1 MIFEEDWYCHIPI
14 AHRGLYNDEIAEN
27 SLKAF
32 ENAANHNFPMELD
45 VMLTSDGEVVVFH
58 DINSV
63 RLTGASFQIDE
74 ITFEQ
79 LSKLKL
85 PDGQSIPKLVD
96 VLDLIRGRVPLIIEP
111 KVKNYNGQLEKK
123 LFDILKDYNGQFAIQ
138 AFHPQTLFWFKRK
151 MPDIPRGLLSGT
163 FDGFAMPLW
172 QKIVLRNLMLIPL
185 LKPNYIGLEYK
196 CLQELS
202 PKILRKIGTVP
213 IVAWTIDSFDK
224 YKSVSN
230 HCSNIIFENFIP
242 SKV

>member
-111 KVKNYNGQLEKK
+111 KVKNYNGKLEKK
-123 LFDILKDYNGQFAIQ
+123 LFDILKDYSGQFAIQ

-172 QKIVLRNLMLIPL
+172 QKTILRNLFLIPL
-185 LKPNYIGLEYK
+185 LKPHYVGLEYK
-196 CLQELS
+196 CLKEIT
-202 PKILRKIGTVP
+202 PKLLHKFDSIP
-213 IVAWTIDSFDK
+213 IVAWTINSIEQYQSISKD
-224 YKSVSN
+224 
-230 HCSNIIFENFIP
+230 CSNIIFEDFIP
-242 SKV
+242 TK